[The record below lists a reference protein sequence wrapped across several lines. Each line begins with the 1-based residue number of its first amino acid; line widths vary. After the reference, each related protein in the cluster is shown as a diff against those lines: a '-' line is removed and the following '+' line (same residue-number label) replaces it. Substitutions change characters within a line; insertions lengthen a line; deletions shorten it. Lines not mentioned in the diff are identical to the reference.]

1 MIFKTQKKA
10 VYSYGR
16 DEIMFDA
23 ICDSSEDVERESKLV

>member
-16 DEIMFDA
+16 DEIMFA
-23 ICDSSEDVERESKLV
+23 IYDSSEDVERESKLV